1 MAEKEPEKKKTE
13 SISIG
18 PKTDATKFSEAEKG
32 WIKRAAAHIEEAEQ
46 KAKDKAAK
54 DKADAE
60 AEAQTTKSR
69 KARQEAAAAK

>member
-1 MAEKEPEKKKTE
+1 MAEKDPKEKKAE

-46 KAKDKAAK
+46 AAKDKAAK
-54 DKADAE
+54 NKADAE
-60 AEAQTTKSR
+60 AYAQTSDAREKR
-69 KARQEAAAAK
+69 KEAAAK